1 MNLFVNRL
9 KKVFIFLFFALIFI
23 NVNDAKADSHD
34 QLSENLKQSLTKVI
48 NENVTEDL
56 QKAIV
61 KYVSAISQ
69 NISDDNKTTLLQSTK
84 EMLSVSSNGNIN
96 DFNQIYT
103 LLNNLEKIIDIIYPH
118 ILDEMSNQ
126 NIPND
131 LQINA
136 WLAFSDLK
144 TGIKNFDQS
153 QIKNSLKVISKA
165 LVADSIELVE
175 DETET
180 ENEQNNESKKA
191 NHNVDDKKEIIGKV
205 QKSGKK
211 GFLQTEANQ
220 DETQLKKRDKVKTN
234 TLYTCKENSTGCQFI
249 LDKKTSFYLK
259 NNTKIII
266 NSYYVDADGTQFIKA
281 CLLEGGFYFKTLRKT
296 NSQVIINIKN
306 EGKDY
311 YDAIISQGPDA
322 KLGVLKENNNVLD
335 VVNGGAT
342 NVSKFR
348 FFSENADTKLQN
360 VNISNVEDVQN
371 MFNTP
376 VNNIL
381 PSITNDYGDPCI
393 NPNFGNISIKV
404 QETNT
409 SKCTHA
415 HAHDENE
422 PHEDDYDEG
431 KYDLGENCNADI
443 VIPYIIC
450 PANWTCT
457 IGGNDPKKDPNVN
470 PDPNVDPGDDHHSG

>member
-1 MNLFVNRL
+1 MNLYVNRL
-9 KKVFIFLFFALIFI
+9 KQVFIFLFFALIFI

-165 LVADSIELVE
+165 LVADSIEVVE

-180 ENEQNNESKKA
+180 ENEQNNESKKT

-306 EGKDY
+306 EGENF
-311 YDAIISQGPDA
+311 YDAIISQGTDA

-335 VVNGGAT
+335 VVNGGT
-342 NVSKFR
+342 SNVSKFR

-381 PSITNDYGDPCI
+381 PSITNAYGDPCI

>member
-9 KKVFIFLFFALIFI
+9 KKVFIFLFFAFIFI

-165 LVADSIELVE
+165 LVADSIEVVE

-266 NSYYVDADGTQFIKA
+266 NSYSVDADGTQFIKA

-360 VNISNVEDVQN
+360 INISNVEDVQN
-371 MFNTP
+371 MFETP
-376 VNNIL
+376 ITNIL
-381 PSITNDYGDPCI
+381 PSITNAYGDPCI

-457 IGGNDPKKDPNVN
+457 IGGEDPKKDPNVN

>member
-9 KKVFIFLFFALIFI
+9 KQVFIFLFFALIFI

-84 EMLSVSSNGNIN
+84 EMLSVSSNLNKN

-144 TGIKNFDQS
+144 TAITNFDQS
-153 QIKNSLKVISKA
+153 QIKNTLKVISKA
-165 LVADSIELVE
+165 LVADSITEANQQVAE
-175 DETET
+175 NESET

-191 NHNVDDKKEIIGKV
+191 NYNVDDTNEVIGKV

-211 GFLQTEANQ
+211 GFFQ
-220 DETQLKKRDKVKTN
+220 DDTQLKKRNKISTN
-234 TLYTCKENSTGCQFI
+234 SLLECKQSSTGCQFI

-306 EGKDY
+306 EGENF
-311 YDAIISQGPDA
+311 YDAIISQGTDA
-322 KLGVLKENNNVLD
+322 KLGVLKVGNRID

-381 PSITNDYGDPCI
+381 PSITNAYGDPCI

-415 HAHDENE
+415 HAHNENE

>member
-9 KKVFIFLFFALIFI
+9 KQVFIFLFFALIFI
-23 NVNDAKADSHD
+23 NVNDSKADSHD

-96 DFNQIYT
+96 DFNQIYA
-103 LLNNLEKIIDIIYPH
+103 LLNNLEKIIDIIYPYM
-118 ILDEMSNQ
+118 LDEMSNQ

-144 TGIKNFDQS
+144 TGIKNFDES

-165 LVADSIELVE
+165 LVADSIEVVE

-191 NHNVDDKKEIIGKV
+191 NHNVDDKIEIIGKV

-220 DETQLKKRDKVKTN
+220 DETQLKKRDKIKTN

-266 NSYYVDADGTQFIKA
+266 NSYDVDADGTQFIKA

-306 EGKDY
+306 EGENF
-311 YDAIISQGPDA
+311 YDAIISQGTDA

-381 PSITNDYGDPCI
+381 PSITNAYGDPCI
-393 NPNFGNISIKV
+393 NTNFGNISIKV

>member
-9 KKVFIFLFFALIFI
+9 KQVFIFLFFALIFI
-23 NVNDAKADSHD
+23 NVNDSKADSHD

-56 QKAIV
+56 QKTIV

-144 TGIKNFDQS
+144 TGIKNFDES

-165 LVADSIELVE
+165 LVADSIEVVE

-191 NHNVDDKKEIIGKV
+191 NHNVDDKIEIIGKV

-220 DETQLKKRDKVKTN
+220 DETQLKKRDKIKTN

-266 NSYYVDADGTQFIKA
+266 NSYDVDADGTQFIKA

-306 EGKDY
+306 EGENF
-311 YDAIISQGPDA
+311 YDAIISQGTDA

-381 PSITNDYGDPCI
+381 PSITNAYGDPCI
-393 NPNFGNISIKV
+393 NTNFGNISIKV